1 MLLGFLLNG
10 RMPPKKSDSK
20 VRKGCTTTEVSLP
33 RVVPNM
39 LSTRVKPSLPS
50 LSNIFSATKMK
61 PFSTPYA
68 RKSCD
73 QSRHGV
79 KVVKRNGGK
88 VAKRSFISGS
98 ESESELD
105 SVVGGEEASIET
117 EVLVARRKGGKEASS
132 ETEALVARRQGGKE
146 ASSEIEALVARR
158 QGGKE
163 AGGKGSVGGERKCC
177 TLVARCSHDFL
188 T

>member
-1 MLLGFLLNG
+1 MMLLGFLLNG
-10 RMPPKKSDSK
+10 RMPPKNSVSK

-61 PFSTPYA
+61 PFSTPFA

-73 QSRHGV
+73 QSRHGG
-79 KVVKRNGGK
+79 KVVKR
-88 VAKRSFISGS
+88 SYISGS

-105 SVVGGEEASIET
+105 SVVGGKEASIE
-117 EVLVARRKGGKEASS
+117 A
-132 ETEALVARRQGGKE
+132 EALAARRQGGKE
-146 ASSEIEALVARR
+146 ASIEAEALVARM

>member
-1 MLLGFLLNG
+1 MLLGSLLNA
-10 RMPPKKSDSK
+10 RMPPKKSVPK
-20 VRKGCTTTEVSLP
+20 VGKGCETTEVTLP

-61 PFSTPYA
+61 PFSTPFA

-146 ASSEIEALVARR
+146 ASSETEALVARR

>member
-1 MLLGFLLNG
+1 M
-10 RMPPKKSDSK
+10 
-20 VRKGCTTTEVSLP
+20 
-33 RVVPNM
+33 
-39 LSTRVKPSLPS
+39 
-50 LSNIFSATKMK
+50 
-61 PFSTPYA
+61 
-68 RKSCD
+68 
-73 QSRHGV
+73 

-132 ETEALVARRQGGKE
+132 E
-146 ASSEIEALVARR
+146 IEALVARR

>member
-1 MLLGFLLNG
+1 M
-10 RMPPKKSDSK
+10 
-20 VRKGCTTTEVSLP
+20 
-33 RVVPNM
+33 
-39 LSTRVKPSLPS
+39 
-50 LSNIFSATKMK
+50 
-61 PFSTPYA
+61 
-68 RKSCD
+68 
-73 QSRHGV
+73 

>member
-1 MLLGFLLNG
+1 M
-10 RMPPKKSDSK
+10 
-20 VRKGCTTTEVSLP
+20 
-33 RVVPNM
+33 
-39 LSTRVKPSLPS
+39 
-50 LSNIFSATKMK
+50 
-61 PFSTPYA
+61 
-68 RKSCD
+68 
-73 QSRHGV
+73 

-146 ASSEIEALVARR
+146 A
-158 QGGKE
+158 
-163 AGGKGSVGGERKCC
+163 GGKGSVGGERKCC

>member
-20 VRKGCTTTEVSLP
+20 VREGCTTTEVSLP

-61 PFSTPYA
+61 PFSTPFA

-73 QSRHGV
+73 QSRHGG
-79 KVVKRNGGK
+79 KVVKR
-88 VAKRSFISGS
+88 SYISGS

-105 SVVGGEEASIET
+105 SVVGGKEASIE
-117 EVLVARRKGGKEASS
+117 A
-132 ETEALVARRQGGKE
+132 EALVARM
-146 ASSEIEALVARR
+146 

>member
-1 MLLGFLLNG
+1 MLLGFLLNA
-10 RMPPKKSDSK
+10 RMPPKKSVSK

-61 PFSTPYA
+61 PFSTPFA

-73 QSRHGV
+73 QSTSRHGG
-79 KVVKRNGGK
+79 KVVKR
-88 VAKRSFISGS
+88 SYISGS

-105 SVVGGEEASIET
+105 SVVGGKEASIE
-117 EVLVARRKGGKEASS
+117 A
-132 ETEALVARRQGGKE
+132 EALVARRQGGKE
-146 ASSEIEALVARR
+146 V
-158 QGGKE
+158 
-163 AGGKGSVGGERKCC
+163 GGKGSVGGERKCC

>member
-1 MLLGFLLNG
+1 MLLGFLLNA
-10 RMPPKKSDSK
+10 RMPPKKSVSK

-61 PFSTPYA
+61 PFSTPFA

-73 QSRHGV
+73 QSTSRHGG
-79 KVVKRNGGK
+79 KVVKR
-88 VAKRSFISGS
+88 SYISGS

-105 SVVGGEEASIET
+105 SVVGGKEASIIR
-117 EVLVARRKGGKEASS
+117 VHYLLS
-132 ETEALVARRQGGKE
+132 
-146 ASSEIEALVARR
+146 
-158 QGGKE
+158 
-163 AGGKGSVGGERKCC
+163 
-177 TLVARCSHDFL
+177 
-188 T
+188 

>member
-1 MLLGFLLNG
+1 MMLLGFLLNG
-10 RMPPKKSDSK
+10 RMPPKNSVSK

-61 PFSTPYA
+61 PFSTPFA

-73 QSRHGV
+73 QSRHGG
-79 KVVKRNGGK
+79 KVVKR
-88 VAKRSFISGS
+88 RYISGS

-105 SVVGGEEASIET
+105 SVVGGKEASIE
-117 EVLVARRKGGKEASS
+117 A
-132 ETEALVARRQGGKE
+132 EALAARRQGGKE
-146 ASSEIEALVARR
+146 ASIEVEAVVARR

>member
-1 MLLGFLLNG
+1 M
-10 RMPPKKSDSK
+10 
-20 VRKGCTTTEVSLP
+20 
-33 RVVPNM
+33 
-39 LSTRVKPSLPS
+39 
-50 LSNIFSATKMK
+50 
-61 PFSTPYA
+61 
-68 RKSCD
+68 
-73 QSRHGV
+73 

-105 SVVGGEEASIET
+105 SVVGGKEASIE
-117 EVLVARRKGGKEASS
+117 A
-132 ETEALVARRQGGKE
+132 EALAARRQGGKE
-146 ASSEIEALVARR
+146 ASIEVEAVVARR

>member
-1 MLLGFLLNG
+1 M
-10 RMPPKKSDSK
+10 
-20 VRKGCTTTEVSLP
+20 
-33 RVVPNM
+33 
-39 LSTRVKPSLPS
+39 
-50 LSNIFSATKMK
+50 
-61 PFSTPYA
+61 
-68 RKSCD
+68 
-73 QSRHGV
+73 

-146 ASSEIEALVARR
+146 A
-158 QGGKE
+158 
-163 AGGKGSVGGERKCC
+163 GGKGGVGGERKCC

>member
-1 MLLGFLLNG
+1 M
-10 RMPPKKSDSK
+10 
-20 VRKGCTTTEVSLP
+20 
-33 RVVPNM
+33 
-39 LSTRVKPSLPS
+39 
-50 LSNIFSATKMK
+50 
-61 PFSTPYA
+61 
-68 RKSCD
+68 
-73 QSRHGV
+73 

-117 EVLVARRKGGKEASS
+117 EVLVARRKGGKEA
-132 ETEALVARRQGGKE
+132 
-146 ASSEIEALVARR
+146 
-158 QGGKE
+158 
-163 AGGKGSVGGERKCC
+163 GGKGSVGGERKCC

>member
-20 VRKGCTTTEVSLP
+20 VRRGCTTTEVSLP

-61 PFSTPYA
+61 PFSTPFA

-73 QSRHGV
+73 QSRHGG
-79 KVVKRNGGK
+79 KVVKR
-88 VAKRSFISGS
+88 SYISGS

-105 SVVGGEEASIET
+105 SVVGGKEASIE
-117 EVLVARRKGGKEASS
+117 A
-132 ETEALVARRQGGKE
+132 EALVARM
-146 ASSEIEALVARR
+146 